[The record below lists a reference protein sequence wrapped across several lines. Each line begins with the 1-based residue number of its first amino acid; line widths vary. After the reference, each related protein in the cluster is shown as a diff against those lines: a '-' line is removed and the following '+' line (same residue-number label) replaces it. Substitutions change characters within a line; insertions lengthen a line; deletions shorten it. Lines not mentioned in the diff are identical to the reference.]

1 MSNTDEQACRWVIHT
16 DDTSFQ
22 QDVLTASQETLVMVD
37 FWAPWCEPCRT
48 LTPILEKLA
57 AEYDGQFTLVKA
69 NTEEVP
75 EAASQFGVQG
85 IPAVFAVVSG
95 EIIDFFTG
103 ALPEPDI
110 RNWLDSLL
118 FVQRLTEAA
127 QLEEDAPCQAETQ
140 YRELI
145 KQTSQNVAPQIGL
158 ARVLVIQN
166 KDTEAKEI
174 LDELS
179 QRGYLEPEA
188 EKIKATID
196 LRSKKDDRLEE
207 HRVAA
212 EASPNDWQ
220 LQLQLAMS
228 LAGAQQYEE
237 CLEICLKLVEKDRQA
252 TGEEARKLM
261 IEIFQSLPDDSE
273 LTTNYRRQLSQVMY

>member
-1 MSNTDEQACRWVIHT
+1 M
-16 DDTSFQ
+16 
-22 QDVLTASQETLVMVD
+22 
-37 FWAPWCEPCRT
+37 
-48 LTPILEKLA
+48 
-57 AEYDGQFTLVKA
+57 
-69 NTEEVP
+69 
-75 EAASQFGVQG
+75 
-85 IPAVFAVVSG
+85 
-95 EIIDFFTG
+95 
-103 ALPEPDI
+103 
-110 RNWLDSLL
+110 

-145 KQTSQNVAPQIGL
+145 KQTPQNVVPQIGL
-158 ARVLVIQN
+158 ARVLVIQD

-179 QRGYLEPEA
+179 QRGLLGTRSGKKSKRPSICGA
-188 EKIKATID
+188 RKMIA
-196 LRSKKDDRLEE
+196 LRSIELLPKRLPTTG
-207 HRVAA
+207 
-212 EASPNDWQ
+212 SFN
-220 LQLQLAMS
+220 LQLAMS